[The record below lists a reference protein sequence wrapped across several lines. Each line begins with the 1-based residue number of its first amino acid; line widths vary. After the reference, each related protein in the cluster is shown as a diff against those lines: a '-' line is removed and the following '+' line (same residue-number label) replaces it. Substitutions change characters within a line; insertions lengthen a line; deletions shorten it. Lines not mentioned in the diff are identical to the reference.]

1 MQHAER
7 LIGKTSSLVFLHA
20 SLAKS
25 GHTFDFLREAD
36 KSKIFNG
43 LQQSIAEA
51 QEDFVFVPTID
62 DHGGLFPKI
71 ASKLI
76 KAGHFARLPFI
87 DGTNLDE
94 GSY

>member
-7 LIGKTSSLVFLHA
+7 LIGKTSSLVF
-20 SLAKS
+20 
-25 GHTFDFLREAD
+25 
-36 KSKIFNG
+36 NG
-43 LQQSIAEA
+43 FQQSITEA

-62 DHGGLFPKI
+62 GHGGLFPKI

-76 KAGHFARLPFI
+76 KAGHFARLPFMV
-87 DGTNLDE
+87 GTNLDE

>member
-1 MQHAER
+1 MRHW
-7 LIGKTSSLVFLHA
+7 LNLDIPS
-20 SLAKS
+20 
-25 GHTFDFLREAD
+25 
-36 KSKIFNG
+36 IFNG
-43 LQQSIAEA
+43 FQQSIAEA
-51 QEDFVFVPTID
+51 QEVFVFVPTID
-62 DHGGLFPKI
+62 GHGGLFPKI